1 MKTDV
6 PTPMQGL
13 LSRPI
18 NGRHSLLEF
27 LRWSAYL
34 PIIPEE
40 EFRNN
45 IGSKDVLSDYKIM
58 TRKLNDQG
66 WRDSLKVL
74 LFRGSELGS

>member
-6 PTPMQGL
+6 PTPNQRL

-27 LRWSAYL
+27 LRWSACL
-34 PIIPEE
+34 PITPEE

-45 IGSKDVLSDYKIM
+45 IGSKDVLSDCKIM

-66 WRDSLKVL
+66 LERQLK
-74 LFRGSELGS
+74 GSALQRV